1 MLDYKLLQALDAVA
15 TEGGFERAAR
25 ALHLTQSA
33 VSQRV
38 RLLEEQLG
46 QILLVRANPP
56 RPTPAGE
63 RLLRHFR
70 QVALLERDAVSDL
83 AKAETHRHGRLRLSV
98 NADSLATW
106 LLPAL
111 VRLAREHD
119 VLLDLVLADQDKTR
133 RWLEQGEVIGCVSS
147 SPEAPAGCIAKPLG
161 ALEYFCLASPAYCQ
175 RWFPN
180 GVNSTALAR
189 APAVEFGPEDRLQ
202 DRFLIR
208 QFGELPNY
216 PRHRV
221 PSAQAYLESIAQGL
235 GYGMLPRLQAQALL
249 DSGALQA
256 LVPDAPLLVPLYLH
270 HWQLDTPLLRTL
282 SDEIV
287 RAAAVLVAMDVTS

>member
-15 TEGGFERAAR
+15 TEAGFERAAR
-25 ALHLTQSA
+25 TLHLTQSA

-70 QVALLERDAVSDL
+70 QVALLEQDAVTELAQADL
-83 AKAETHRHGRLRLSV
+83 HRHGRLRLSV

-106 LLPAL
+106 LLPPL

-119 VLLDLVLADQDKTR
+119 VLLDLVLADQDQTR
-133 RWLEQGEVIGCVSS
+133 RWLEQGEVIACVSS
-147 SPEAPAGCIAKPLG
+147 SDQAPAGCVAKKLG
-161 ALEYFCLASPAYCQ
+161 VLEYLCMAAPDYFQ
-175 RWFPN
+175 RWFPD
-180 GVNSTALAR
+180 GVTWTAMAQ
-189 APAVEFGPEDRLQ
+189 APAVEFGPEDRSQ

-208 QFGELPNY
+208 QFGELPIY

-221 PSAQAYLESIAQGL
+221 PSAQAYLESIVQGL
-235 GYGMLPRLQAQALL
+235 GYGMLPRLQAHALL
-249 DSGALQA
+249 RGGALIE
-256 LVPDAPLLVPLYLH
+256 LIPNAPLLVPLYLH
-270 HWQLDTPLLRTL
+270 HWQLDTPLLQAL
-282 SDEIV
+282 SAQLMK
-287 RAAAVLVAMDVTS
+287 AASVLTVTESPA